1 MWCYSPF
8 TAAVSLLRL
17 TLFCVNSLVELTR
30 LNLTITWLL
39 IRFISDE
46 LLLFIFLLI
55 RNGNNG
61 LHPLLCKILR
71 QINDDES
78 FVAPPRAK
86 YAYFRY

>member
-1 MWCYSPF
+1 MWCYSPL
-8 TAAVSLLRL
+8 TTAVSLLRL
-17 TLFCVNSLVELTR
+17 TPFCVNSLVELTR

-55 RNGNNG
+55 RNGNNV
-61 LHPLLCKILR
+61 LHPLLRQILR

-78 FVAPPRAK
+78 FVAPPQAK